1 MKNNYNNMN
10 IPSMQRA
17 NAIFICLLGSEP
29 FSEEEA
35 EAILKKFNADEG
47 GRYDI
52 AGKNILV
59 LIFCMI

>member
-1 MKNNYNNMN
+1 
-10 IPSMQRA
+10 MQYLY
-17 NAIFICLLGSEP
+17 ILSGSEP

-35 EAILKKFNADEG
+35 EAILKKFNANEN

-59 LIFCMI
+59 LIVCMI